1 MTTNARPCR
10 HAAPIPDHAAPR
22 LAARSTTHGAP
33 IQEAEDAEADESQHP
48 SDPSV
53 KYSIANCRKYRAIR
67 SAGLQLDPT
76 GVLRFAKRRTRRLLL
91 LREQ

>member
-10 HAAPIPDHAAPR
+10 HAAPIPDHAAGR
-22 LAARSTTHGAP
+22 LAARSTTDGAP
-33 IQEAEDAEADESQHP
+33 IPEAEDAEADESQHS

-67 SAGLQLDPT
+67 RAGQLDPM

>member
-1 MTTNARPCR
+1 MPACCPHPGSRGRTDCGEVDNK
-10 HAAPIPDHAAPR
+10 
-22 LAARSTTHGAP
+22 GAP
-33 IQEAEDAEADESQHP
+33 IQEAEDAEADESQHS

-67 SAGLQLDPT
+67 RAGLQLDPM